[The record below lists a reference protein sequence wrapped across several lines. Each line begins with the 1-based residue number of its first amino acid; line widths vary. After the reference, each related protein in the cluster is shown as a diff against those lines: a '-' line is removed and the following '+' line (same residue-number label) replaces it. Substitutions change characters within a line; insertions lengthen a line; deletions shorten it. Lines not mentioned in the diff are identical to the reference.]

1 LGIEAEAKDKT
12 MKSKFARL
20 SKKAKERVEAEYHR
34 KKAEDFDEIMS
45 AAVRQSP
52 NAIRLPNRL
61 VVKLRVVAKRKG
73 EPEYRK
79 IVRAWIEERLEQE
92 NKLAG

>member
-1 LGIEAEAKDKT
+1 

-20 SKKAKERVEAEYHR
+20 SKQTKERVEAEYHR
-34 KKAEDFDEIMS
+34 RKAEDFDELMS
-45 AAVRQSP
+45 AAVRESP